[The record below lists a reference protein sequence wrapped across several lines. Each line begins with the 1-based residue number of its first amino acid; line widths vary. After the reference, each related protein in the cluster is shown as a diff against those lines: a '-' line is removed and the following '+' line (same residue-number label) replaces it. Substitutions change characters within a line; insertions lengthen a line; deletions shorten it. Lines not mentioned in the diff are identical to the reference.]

1 MGEIKIM
8 TTKEVAALCGVTS
21 RTVSGNARKAGV
33 ILEDG
38 KTHNWTDEE
47 IRRLKAV
54 LISNQVRQGRPL
66 EEIKSDL
73 ETACKLGALA
83 KLALK
88 SGNRE
93 LAEKLSKIVSQ
104 ATSVSL
110 KG

>member
-54 LISNQVRQGRPL
+54 LISNQVRQPTTRLP
-66 EEIKSDL
+66 
-73 ETACKLGALA
+73 TTTWP
-83 KLALK
+83 
-88 SGNRE
+88 R
-93 LAEKLSKIVSQ
+93 LSKP
-104 ATSVSL
+104 A
-110 KG
+110 